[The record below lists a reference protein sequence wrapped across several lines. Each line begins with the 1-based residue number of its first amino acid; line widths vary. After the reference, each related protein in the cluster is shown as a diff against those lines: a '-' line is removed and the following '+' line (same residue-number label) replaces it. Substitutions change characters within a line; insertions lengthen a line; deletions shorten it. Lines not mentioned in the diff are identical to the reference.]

1 MSSSLKITLNKP
13 YIDSVR
19 EIFSNPED
27 IFKTVGSRFN
37 INKIEFGNTSYEQND
52 GYGNYND
59 AYSYTMVILKQNSED
74 IIDIAIICQFNK
86 NILGE
91 EYDYDNIFP
100 KNNDIV
106 CQALYNE
113 KNNEYYIYRPDN
125 NYGVGKLLKTRYDKE
140 KSNNDVLFK
149 VFIIKDVPM
158 EGEEIFSITIDGK
171 KFATIDRFDIVKKDV
186 SPATPATSSDLN
198 KLDKSLFLLLYYIN
212 FHSFNVRFFSQLN
225 NKFFGMTTGG
235 ITTAEPLQLPPESQ
249 QKTPVEQEVAVESQ
263 PPVKQRSERI
273 RKAITTTYPITGIG
287 IGSNENEEYVI
298 EEPDEEE
305 AEKAKRIK
313 EEAEKAKRIKAE
325 VEAEAEAKRKKV
337 EAEAEAKRKKV
348 EAEAEAKRKKVE
360 AEAEIEAKRKKAE
373 AEKEAEENNYKLED
387 IGENEKDDDPFD
399 PNIYNP
405 DTKGLIKYLF
415 KKYKGTSEQ
424 KFINLLKFHP
434 DDKPIT
440 KEDFIGLFDKT
451 SKKYAD
457 SWFNAEFPNKDN
469 KDKDKLLDAIKKYRY
484 KVIYN
489 NVAGEKKKEEEY
501 KKKQLELEAKRK
513 EEELQKKKE
522 KAKKLRQKQEE
533 EAAKKAA
540 EEAAKKAVKEAEE
553 KRLDFLQALLK
564 QKEKEKEEAEA
575 KKKEEAE
582 RQKQEEA
589 EAKKKEEAERLKQQ
603 KEAARQVDEI
613 LREEKEKI
621 LEENIMREDSA
632 KKRAQERDEDLKMA
646 KRLNVKR
653 ENENKIEL
661 QKIRVR
667 EAEERKNALPEE
679 KKPIYRYRMETVLDI
694 KPDEG
699 KKK

>member
-1 MSSSLKITLNKP
+1 MSSPLTITLNKP
-13 YIDSVR
+13 YIDSVK
-19 EIFSNPED
+19 EIFSEPND

-37 INKIEFGNTSYEQND
+37 INKIESSGTRYEQNN
-52 GYGNYND
+52 GNGND
-59 AYSYTMVILKQNSED
+59 NDIYSYTMVILKQDSEGT
-74 IIDIAIICQFNK
+74 IDIAIICQFNK

-91 EYDYDNIFP
+91 TYNYSLDNDTI
-100 KNNDIV
+100 
-106 CQALYNE
+106 CQVIYNE
-113 KNNEYYIYRPDN
+113 IDKYKDKNENKEYYIYRPDN
-125 NYGVGKLLKTRYDKE
+125 NYGVGNLLKTRYDTK

-149 VFIIKDVPM
+149 VFIIKGVAIMKGD
-158 EGEEIFSITIDGK
+158 IYFTITIDGDK
-171 KFATIDRFDIVKKDV
+171 IATIDRFDIVKKDV

-263 PPVKQRSERI
+263 PPVEPQPPVKQRSERI

-337 EAEAEAKRKKV
+337 EAEAKRKKV

-373 AEKEAEENNYKLED
+373 AEIEAEENNYKLED

-399 PNIYNP
+399 PNIYNH

-522 KAKKLRQKQEE
+522 KAKKLRQK
-533 EAAKKAA
+533 
-540 EEAAKKAVKEAEE
+540 
-553 KRLDFLQALLK
+553 
-564 QKEKEKEEAEA
+564 
-575 KKKEEAE
+575 
-582 RQKQEEA
+582 
-589 EAKKKEEAERLKQQ
+589 
-603 KEAARQVDEI
+603 
-613 LREEKEKI
+613 
-621 LEENIMREDSA
+621 
-632 KKRAQERDEDLKMA
+632 
-646 KRLNVKR
+646 
-653 ENENKIEL
+653 
-661 QKIRVR
+661 
-667 EAEERKNALPEE
+667 
-679 KKPIYRYRMETVLDI
+679 
-694 KPDEG
+694 
-699 KKK
+699 